1 MKLVQNVELACM
13 TEDCLLVIT
22 LHCDITVD
30 NSDELLQARDR
41 VILVHDD
48 GSTSSNCLHYTSKL
62 KPIRSV
68 VLPTSKQEDFE
79 TLDGYL
85 SML

>member
-1 MKLVQNVELACM
+1 MKLVQNVELACI
-13 TEDCLLVIT
+13 TEDCLLVIK
-22 LHCDITVD
+22 LHCDIKVD

-48 GSTSSNCLHYTSKL
+48 GSTSSNCLHFTSKL

-68 VLPTSKQEDFE
+68 VLPISKQEDFE